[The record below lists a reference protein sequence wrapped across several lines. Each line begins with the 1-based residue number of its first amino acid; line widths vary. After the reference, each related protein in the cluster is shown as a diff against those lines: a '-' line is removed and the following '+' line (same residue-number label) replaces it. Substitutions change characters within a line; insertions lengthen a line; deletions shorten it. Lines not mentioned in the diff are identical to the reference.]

1 MRFLCLHGA
10 GTSGEIFEIQ
20 AGGITYALEKKGHT
34 FTYINGR
41 VQTEGEAEIK
51 DVFDGPFYS
60 HYPRDQPPGDNLRL
74 AIEYV
79 QQIIA
84 TQGPFDGVMGFSQ
97 GCALASA
104 MIIQHAEQ
112 HPSEAPLFKLAVFI
126 CGASPFDPSG
136 TELIEPPAAVSGA
149 WPIAIPTTHI
159 VGKQDALYPHSMR
172 LYGVCDP
179 AQAEFYDHGSRHLV
193 PFDVKN
199 TEAMIA
205 AVEGSIRRVL
215 VGGK

>member
-34 FTYINGR
+34 FTFVNGR
-41 VQTEGEAEIK
+41 IESEGEADIK

-60 HYPRDQPPGDNLRL
+60 HYPRATKPGEDL
-74 AIEYV
+74 ARAIAYV
-79 QQIIA
+79 QQIIDKE
-84 TQGPFDGVMGFSQ
+84 GPFDGVMGFSQ

-104 MIIQHAEQ
+104 MIMQHA
-112 HPSEAPLFKLAVFI
+112 STSNTPLFKLAVFI
-126 CGASPFDPSG
+126 CGAAPFDPAG
-136 TELIEPPAAVSGA
+136 MELVEPTPGSY
-149 WPIAIPTTHI
+149 PITIPTTHI
-159 VGKQDALYPHSMR
+159 VGKQDALYPHSMKLYR
-172 LYGVCDP
+172 LCDP
-179 AQAEFYDHGSRHLV
+179 TKAEFYDHGSRHLV

-205 AVEGSIRRVL
+205 AVEASIRRVL
-215 VGGK
+215 VG